1 MIYKEVTE
9 ALLRTLGR
17 FKGVSVVR
25 YSGDDLNNVQHNYKT
40 IQAYVDD
47 VSYHQFNLT
56 QNIAK
61 VEYNVYILG
70 FPEHGTPD
78 EILDVQAQCYDVALY
93 VLAFMDNLPE
103 YRGIISVYDYDIMT
117 LSHYTAQNNAGV
129 KLSIVLQIPN
139 GVNLC
144 EMDDKFNDEPVKE
157 EEKEI
162 SGITENN
169 IGDIVIKPVKLPR
182 NNNC

>member
-17 FKGVSVVR
+17 FKGVNVVR
-25 YSGDDLNNVQHNYKT
+25 YSGDDLNNQQHNHKT

-47 VSYHQFNLT
+47 ISYHQFNLT

-93 VLAFMDNLPE
+93 VLAFMDTIPE

-139 GVNLC
+139 GVDLC

-169 IGDIVIKPVKLPR
+169 IGDIVIKPIKLPK
-182 NNNC
+182 NNC